1 MHVKG
6 WLRRVGG
13 AQDGDVGL
21 VGSGVDE
28 VHYQISGPQ
37 GNELGSGMSAVNVL
51 GGFDFKFTLPENANL
66 GYAQLNMDAVGSLSG
81 LEGSQHYHQFQIL
94 EFRRPEFE
102 VTARNET
109 EGPYFAGEHAVVAV
123 EAKYY
128 AGGPLPNAD
137 VSWMVSTSPSNYSPP
152 NWPEFVFGIWQ
163 PWWWYYE
170 PMIEIESFGP
180 FDGGFGEVETYEGMT
195 DASGEHFL
203 RLDFDETEG
212 AQPHSVIAEATVFDV
227 NRQAWA
233 GTTSLL
239 VHPAEL
245 YVGLRSERIFVD
257 RGDPLEIEIIVTDLD
272 GNPVI
277 DRQVK
282 VVAARLE
289 WKYSKGDWREEEV
302 DIQECI
308 LGSQEEPV
316 SCTFETPVGGR
327 YQISAEV
334 TDQQGRRNR
343 SQFTRWVSG
352 GESPPSRKVE
362 QETVTLIPDKESL
375 PARGHCPGTGP
386 GAFQPGRRSADSQP
400 QRDPVHGTLRD

>member
-1 MHVKG
+1 
-6 WLRRVGG
+6 
-13 AQDGDVGL
+13 
-21 VGSGVDE
+21 
-28 VHYQISGPQ
+28 
-37 GNELGSGMSAVNVL
+37 
-51 GGFDFKFTLPENANL
+51 
-66 GYAQLNMDAVGSLSG
+66 
-81 LEGSQHYHQFQIL
+81 
-94 EFRRPEFE
+94 
-102 VTARNET
+102 
-109 EGPYFAGEHAVVAV
+109 
-123 EAKYY
+123 
-128 AGGPLPNAD
+128 
-137 VSWMVSTSPSNYSPP
+137 
-152 NWPEFVFGIWQ
+152 
-163 PWWWYYE
+163 
-170 PMIEIESFGP
+170 
-180 FDGGFGEVETYEGMT
+180 MT

-282 VVAARLE
+282 VEAARLE

-302 DIQECI
+302 DIQECT

-362 QETVTLIPDKESL
+362 QETVTLIPDKESD
-375 PARGHCPGTGP
+375 
-386 GAFQPGRRSADSQP
+386 QPGDTARVLVQAPFSPAEGLLTVSRSGILYTERFEMGEDSI
-400 QRDPVHGTLRD
+400 TLEVPISEEHLPNLVLQVDLVGSAPRLDDQGEVVAEIPPRPAFASGQLQSEHPTNPTHAFP